1 MPIGVNVDDVS
12 QDMALNPKAL
22 NSVQHTREIFN
33 LKLNISAEPTFV
45 EAVRYKSKGRSTTMR
60 RSALSCDQPLLRRG
74 RRQR

>member
-22 NSVQHTREIFN
+22 NSVQHTRELFN

-45 EAVRYKSKGRSTTMR
+45 EAVRHKSKG
-60 RSALSCDQPLLRRG
+60 A
-74 RRQR
+74 QRPCVGAP